1 MITEDMTL
9 AEVKNLITDIG
20 YLWRDRALCLDQEP
34 SIFVSEEHR
43 FNPTKAISIC
53 KQCEVRAECLAY
65 SIHAKCTAGVFGGLT
80 SEDRK
85 GLQNRLKVREIF
97 KRKDL
102 KK

>member
-20 YLWRDRALCLDQEP
+20 YQWRDRALCLDQET

-80 SEDRK
+80 SSDRDWETK
-85 GLQNRLKVREIF
+85 IEVS
-97 KRKDL
+97 
-102 KK
+102 